1 MNEDAVQATVGPG
14 PGGTGTTS
22 VRSYNFFL
30 DSTIQGTGSYA
41 DNGPHDFEDPDG
53 TNFVSHSL
61 MWINDSGHD
70 IWFSFNGTDDHGRVA
85 AGEPL
90 SQDFR
95 HEKRIWFRGTA
106 GDPFRFW
113 AW

>member
-1 MNEDAVQATVGPG
+1 MNEDGVQATVGPG

-30 DSTIQGTGSYA
+30 DGAIQAAGGYA
-41 DNGPHDFEDPDG
+41 DNAHDFEDPDG
-53 TNFVSHSL
+53 TNFVSHSIML
-61 MWINDSGHD
+61 INESGAD

-95 HEKRIWFRGTA
+95 HHKKVWFRGTV
-106 GDPFRFW
+106 GSTFRFW